1 MCGEQRLTPL
11 LNRCATSRPASA
23 ASTRVEEVRCPPGMV
38 RQLVRRLLLHG
49 GAPAQGLP
57 RRGSHHHFRARPD
70 ESLKRLVLMP
80 AEKAL
85 KQVKAQG
92 DRARRVKE
100 RLSRLVSR

>member
-1 MCGEQRLTPL
+1 M
-11 LNRCATSRPASA
+11 NRCVIFETSERSFHG
-23 ASTRVEEVRCPPGMV
+23 VEEVRCPPGMV
-38 RQLVRRLLLHG
+38 RQSFAVYYYDG
-49 GAPAQGLP
+49 GAAQDY
-57 RRGSHHHFRARPD
+57 RGVDTPPSSRARPD